1 MTIILTQKRMINN
14 FATKDQILK
23 GEFSWRLKYLKL
35 RAFRNPVDEIAF
47 TAKHK
52 RLLPILF
59 TSRREHEHE
68 TLNFLAV
75 IFFCKITSH
84 YQWVGDFVCPVEAA
98 NNSSLYKSN
107 FCWIYNSNN

>member
-1 MTIILTQKRMINN
+1 MTIILTQRRMINN
-14 FATKDQILK
+14 FATKDLILK
-23 GEFSWRLKYLKL
+23 GEFFWRLKYLKL

-52 RLLPILF
+52 GLLPILF
-59 TSRREHEHE
+59 TDWREHEHE

-98 NNSSLYKSN
+98 NNTSPYKSN
-107 FCWIYNSNN
+107 SWGISNSNN